1 LVIGGY
7 FRKFMKIKPLY
18 LYLSVVLIAIVYLL
32 VSTQNNNVKKNISD
46 PANKEN
52 HSDEIQQG
60 MNPPGQ
66 QAPSKSNVSG
76 DILRHMEFLKK
87 AVEESPNDTARLKE
101 YADFLYM
108 AHQNEKALPVYE
120 RLVKLKPNDID
131 ARFTLTSIFYENR
144 QLDKAEKETDIIL
157 SYDKNNP
164 QALYNKGAIVAGKGE
179 KEKAQKIWNDILSRF
194 PESEAARLA
203 RSALQKL

>member
-1 LVIGGY
+1 
-7 FRKFMKIKPLY
+7 MKIKPLY
-18 LYLSVVLIAIVYLL
+18 FYLGVALIVIVYLL
-32 VSTQNNNVKKNISD
+32 VITQNNNGKRNVTD
-46 PANKEN
+46 PADK
-52 HSDEIQQG
+52 EIQSGKIHQG

-87 AVEESPNDTARLKE
+87 AVEESPNDTAKLKE

-108 AHQNEKALPVYE
+108 AHQNGKALPIYE
-120 RLVKLKPNDID
+120 RLVKLKPDDID
-131 ARFTLTSIFYENR
+131 ARFTLTSIYYEDR
-144 QLDKAEKETDIIL
+144 QLTKAEKETDIIL

-179 KEKAQKIWNDILSRF
+179 KQKAQKIWNDVINRF
-194 PESEAARLA
+194 PESKAAQLA

>member
-1 LVIGGY
+1 
-7 FRKFMKIKPLY
+7 MKIKPLY
-18 LYLSVVLIAIVYLL
+18 FYLGVALIVIIYLF
-32 VSTQNNNVKKNISD
+32 VITQNNNGKKNVTD
-46 PANKEN
+46 PANKEIQ
-52 HSDEIQQG
+52 SDEIHQG
-60 MNPPGQ
+60 MNLPGQ

-87 AVEESPNDTARLKE
+87 AVEESPNDTAKLKE

-108 AHQNEKALPVYE
+108 AHQNVKALPIYE
-120 RLVKLKPNDID
+120 RLVKLKPNDTD
-131 ARFTLTSIFYENR
+131 ARFTLTSIYYENR

-179 KEKAQKIWNDILSRF
+179 KEKAQKIWNDVINRF
-194 PESEAARLA
+194 PESKAAQLA
-203 RSALQKL
+203 RSALQQL

>member
-1 LVIGGY
+1 MKKKPVY
-7 FRKFMKIKPLY
+7 FY
-18 LYLSVVLIAIVYLL
+18 LGLVLIAIVYLS
-32 VSTQNNNVKKNISD
+32 VSTQNNNVKSD
-46 PANKEN
+46 LTDQANKEN
-52 HSDEIQQG
+52 HSDKIHQG

-87 AVEESPNDTARLKE
+87 AVEESPNDTAKLKE

-108 AHQNEKALPVYE
+108 AHQNDKALLLYE
-120 RLVKLKPNDID
+120 RLVKLKPGDID
-131 ARFTLTSIFYENR
+131 ARFTLTSIYYENR

-179 KEKAQKIWNDILSRF
+179 KVKAQKIWNDIISRF
-194 PESEAARLA
+194 PESEAAQLA